1 MSGWRAW
8 EVRSKRSGQES
19 GLRAASIF
27 PAGYLN
33 CPGGCPELQDKV
45 LGGQASSA
53 GLALRPLAPGRAGL
67 EDFPGA
73 WGCGG
78 AGERTPRPGT
88 RAFHSLLRVVSP
100 RPPPPALSP
109 GGAGRGGV
117 PGSGP
122 PFPCPAPFGKS
133 SDEPLCV
140 SLSFLRLAVG
150 IKEPSGDSGVSHCPI
165 EHPLPSA
172 PRVFHVLF
180 GTDRKPFHCFTTW
193 ILALMKE
200 ALHQIIGGCREL
212 LSSVRAPASSR
223 PWAPRP

>member
-1 MSGWRAW
+1 MSQAQ
-8 EVRSKRSGQES
+8 EAARSR
-19 GLRAASIF
+19 
-27 PAGYLN
+27 
-33 CPGGCPELQDKV
+33 
-45 LGGQASSA
+45 
-53 GLALRPLAPGRAGL
+53 
-67 EDFPGA
+67 
-73 WGCGG
+73 
-78 AGERTPRPGT
+78 RTR
-88 RAFHSLLRVVSP
+88 LWVD
-100 RPPPPALSP
+100 RPPPPGRPCGHWLLGAQGWRAVLGPGAAAERGNVLPGRGSGASIPFSGWRPHGQLLPLSAR
-109 GGAGRGGV
+109 GGAGVGPQAQGRPSRAPPP
-117 PGSGP
+117 PGRTP
-122 PFPCPAPFGKS
+122 
-133 SDEPLCV
+133 DEPLCL

-223 PWAPRP
+223 PRAPRPRRQLPPRAPPAGRRGPGSWAAPAPPPRAG

>member
-8 EVRSKRSGQES
+8 EVRSKRPGQES

-33 CPGGCPELQDKV
+33 CPGGCPEPQDKV
-45 LGGQASSA
+45 LGGQASSS
-53 GLALRPLAPGRAGL
+53 GL
-67 EDFPGA
+67 EDCPGA

-78 AGERTPRPGT
+78 AGESTPRPGS
-88 RAFHSLLRVVSP
+88 RAFHSLLRVASP
-100 RPPPPALSP
+100 RPAPPALSP
-109 GGAGRGGV
+109 GGAGRGGGV

-122 PFPCPAPFGKS
+122 PFPCPAPFGKNC
-133 SDEPLCV
+133 DEPLCV

-212 LSSVRAPASSR
+212 LSSVWAPASSR
-223 PWAPRP
+223 PWAPRS